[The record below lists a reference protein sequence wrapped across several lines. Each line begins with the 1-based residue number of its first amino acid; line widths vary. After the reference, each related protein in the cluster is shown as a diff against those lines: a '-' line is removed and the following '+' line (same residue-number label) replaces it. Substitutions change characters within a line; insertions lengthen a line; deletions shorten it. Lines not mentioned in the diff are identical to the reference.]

1 MNHTNAIRTRWRT
14 LRSRFVV
21 ARGQFARHAGGL
33 AAVEFAIILPF
44 MLLLYLGSFEI
55 SQAVAVK
62 RQVTLTAS
70 TVANIVS
77 QYATISASN
86 DLPDILNASS
96 VVLTPYSSSNAVVTV
111 TVIGIDASGKA
122 TVTWS
127 QSLHGTPRTVG
138 ATVTLPASLDV
149 PNTSLVLGETTYAY
163 TPLIDFMKMGTLS
176 LYSSVYML
184 PRSSSG
190 TILLTT

>member
-1 MNHTNAIRTRWRT
+1 M
-14 LRSRFVV
+14 L
-21 ARGQFARHAGGL
+21 
-33 AAVEFAIILPF
+33 LPF

-55 SQAVAVK
+55 SQAVAIK
-62 RQVTLTAS
+62 RQVALTAS

-77 QYATISASN
+77 QYATISATN
-86 DLPDILNASS
+86 DLPDILGASA
-96 VVLTPYSSSNAVVTV
+96 VVLTPYSSSHAVVTV
-111 TVIGIDASGKA
+111 SVIGIDANGKA

-127 QSLHGTPRTVG
+127 QSLHGTARTVG

-149 PNTSLVLGETTYAY
+149 PNTSLVFGETTYAY
-163 TPLIDFMKMGTLS
+163 TPIMDFMKMGAVN

-190 TILLTT
+190 TIMLSS

>member
-1 MNHTNAIRTRWRT
+1 MNRIETTGKRRLPHWRR
-14 LRSRFVV
+14 LVDVPARF
-21 ARGQFARHAGGL
+21 AAHQGGF
-33 AAVEFAIILPF
+33 AAVEFAMLLPF

-77 QYATISASN
+77 QYATISATS

-111 TVIGIDASGKA
+111 SVIGINSTGKA

-127 QSLHGTPRTVG
+127 QSLHGTARTVG
-138 ATVTLPASLDV
+138 QTVTLPTALDV
-149 PNTSLVLGETTYAY
+149 ANTSLVLGETTYAY
-163 TPLIDFMKMGTLS
+163 TPIMDFMKMGTLS
-176 LYSSVYML
+176 LYSSVYMF

-190 TILLTT
+190 TILLTP

>member
-1 MNHTNAIRTRWRT
+1 MNHTDAAAPPPNTFWRR
-14 LRSRFVV
+14 LADAAGRF
-21 ARGQFARHAGGL
+21 AAHRGGL
-33 AAVEFAIILPF
+33 AAVEFAILLPF

-77 QYATISASN
+77 QYATISATT
-86 DLPDILNASS
+86 DLPDILSASS
-96 VVLTPYSSSNAVVTV
+96 VVLTPYSASNAAVTV
-111 TVIGIDASGKA
+111 TLIGINNAGVA

-127 QSLHGTPRTVG
+127 QSLRGTARTVG
-138 ATVTLPASLDV
+138 QTVTLPAALNVHNS
-149 PNTSLVLGETTYAY
+149 SLVLGETTYAY
-163 TPLIDFMKMGTLS
+163 TPLIDFMKIGTLS

-190 TILLTT
+190 TIQLEP

>member
-1 MNHTNAIRTRWRT
+1 MNPTDLAQKCRKTGWRR
-14 LRSRFVV
+14 LAGLSR
-21 ARGQFARHAGGL
+21 RFARHRGGL
-33 AAVEFAIILPF
+33 AAIEFAIVLPL

-55 SQAVAVK
+55 SQAVAIK

-77 QYATISASN
+77 QYATISATA

-111 TVIGIDASGKA
+111 SVIGINSTGKA

-127 QSLHGTPRTVG
+127 QSLHGTARTVG
-138 ATVTLPASLDV
+138 QTVTLPAALDV
-149 PNTSLVLGETTYAY
+149 DNTSLVLGETTYAY
-163 TPLIDFMKMGTLS
+163 TPIMDFMKVGTLS
-176 LYSSVYML
+176 LYSSVYMF

-190 TILLTT
+190 TILLTP

>member
-1 MNHTNAIRTRWRT
+1 M
-14 LRSRFVV
+14 L
-21 ARGQFARHAGGL
+21 
-33 AAVEFAIILPF
+33 LPF

-55 SQAVAVK
+55 SQAVAIK
-62 RQVTLTAS
+62 RQVALTAS

-77 QYATISASN
+77 QYATISATN
-86 DLPDILNASS
+86 DLPDILGASA
-96 VVLTPYSSSNAVVTV
+96 VVLTPYSSSHAVVTV
-111 TVIGIDASGKA
+111 SVIGIDANGKA

-127 QSLHGTPRTVG
+127 QSLHGTARTVG

-149 PNTSLVLGETTYAY
+149 PNTSLVFGETTYAY
-163 TPLIDFMKMGTLS
+163 TPIMDFMKMGTVN

-190 TILLTT
+190 TIMLSS